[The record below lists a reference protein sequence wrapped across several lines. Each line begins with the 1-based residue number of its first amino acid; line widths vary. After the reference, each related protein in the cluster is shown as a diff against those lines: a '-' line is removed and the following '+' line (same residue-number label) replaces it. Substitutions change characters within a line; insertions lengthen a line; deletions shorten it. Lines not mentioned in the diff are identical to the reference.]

1 MPASVCVG
9 RYLCDSICVYM
20 KGLLAMMMGSGIGKH
35 QHQQQQQQQ
44 RQRQQLNLNV
54 TCTKQIRQRGGHRG
68 GGGQTEYDIVSDT
81 LSALSVY
88 MTSTPSHTHT
98 NTPMRDYKQ
107 HYIWPSP
114 GKCTSEATQ
123 LIEQPIEQINELTKT
138 FGWYFPSDRIVYTKI
153 RLLKNQKSPK

>member
-1 MPASVCVG
+1 
-9 RYLCDSICVYM
+9 M

-88 MTSTPSHTHT
+88 MTSTPSHTHPCGTT
-98 NTPMRDYKQ
+98 NSITYGQ
-107 HYIWPSP
+107 VP
-114 GKCTSEATQ
+114 GNALQKPLNS
-123 LIEQPIEQINELTKT
+123 
-138 FGWYFPSDRIVYTKI
+138 SS
-153 RLLKNQKSPK
+153 NQSNR